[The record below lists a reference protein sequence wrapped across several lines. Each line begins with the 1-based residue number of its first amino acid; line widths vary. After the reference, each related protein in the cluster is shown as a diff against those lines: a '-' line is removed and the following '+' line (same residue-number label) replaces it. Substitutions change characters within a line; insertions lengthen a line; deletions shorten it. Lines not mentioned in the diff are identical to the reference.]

1 MQSPEVMRPT
11 DRPRGLGLQV
21 AALIL
26 TALVPVAWLVGRR
39 TVPQAQALPLAL
51 DSAEPIVVL
60 QAGGEG
66 LQAGAASVR
75 LAALAVQDG
84 AYRLD
89 FAPGGGDPTA
99 APPFRLKILGPGGR
113 EIWQGSW
120 PGTAGGKVEV
130 VLPARGLA
138 GGPHALVATDSV
150 GRVRSFPFLVP

>member
-1 MQSPEVMRPT
+1 MQSREDQRPP
-11 DRPRGLGLQV
+11 DRPKGLGIQV
-21 AALIL
+21 AAMIL
-26 TALVPVAWLVGRR
+26 AALVPVAWLVGRR

-51 DSAEPIVVL
+51 DAAEPIVVL

-66 LQAGAASVR
+66 L
-75 LAALAVQDG
+75 LAAPNAARLTAPSVPDG

-89 FAPGGGDPTA
+89 FSPGGGDATA

-113 EIWQGSW
+113 EIWQASW
-120 PGTAGGKVEV
+120 SGKAGGKVEV

-138 GGPHALVATDSV
+138 SGPHALVATDSV

>member
-1 MQSPEVMRPT
+1 M
-11 DRPRGLGLQV
+11 
-21 AALIL
+21 IL
-26 TALVPVAWLVGRR
+26 AALVPVAWLVGRR

-51 DSAEPIVVL
+51 DAAEPIVVL

-66 LQAGAASVR
+66 LMAGPNAVR
-75 LAALAVQDG
+75 LTAPSVPDG

-89 FAPGGGDPTA
+89 FSPGGGDPTA

-120 PGTAGGKVEV
+120 SGAAGGRVEV

-138 GGPHALVATDSV
+138 SGPHALVATDSV
-150 GRVRSFPFLVP
+150 GRVRSFPFLAP

>member
-1 MQSPEVMRPT
+1 MQSPEAQRPS
-11 DRPRGLGLQV
+11 DRPRGLGVQV

-26 TALVPVAWLVGRR
+26 AALVPVAWLVGRR

-51 DSAEPIVVL
+51 DAAEPIVVL

-66 LQAGAASVR
+66 LLAGASRVR
-75 LAALAVQDG
+75 LAELSVPDG

-89 FAPGGGDPTA
+89 FSPGGGDQTA
-99 APPFRLKILGPGGR
+99 SPPFRLKILGPGGR

-120 PGTAGGKVEV
+120 AGGAGGRVEV

-138 GGPHALVATDSV
+138 SGPHAVVATDSV